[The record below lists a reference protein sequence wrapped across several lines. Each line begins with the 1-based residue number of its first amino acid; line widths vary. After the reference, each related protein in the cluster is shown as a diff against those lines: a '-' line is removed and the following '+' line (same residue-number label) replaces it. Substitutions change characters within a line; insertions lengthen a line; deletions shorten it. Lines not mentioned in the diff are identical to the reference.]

1 MEDRINELIILEE
14 KKKEKKFIIV
24 DKYLESDEIRTK
36 IKDYHLDEEVIL
48 KIRQNIKR
56 KIGEKDL
63 DKITEKEIKE
73 LLDKELVNEKILKEN
88 RFKSNIKIYVE
99 NLIKDSCPE
108 PELTSFERDF
118 IRSIKLNG
126 SIDSME
132 EELNSISEKIIENR
146 NKLGKIDS
154 MGVLIED
161 GGYKNKGPIFD
172 FDHDTRLMKAD
183 AIKTDVF
190 IKIFEDKLE
199 LIEANL
205 TDYLSLNSLNRKR
218 LIYFKDV
225 VLLNMG
231 YRERPI
237 REGIL
242 LKGNVESKSG
252 IELSLINHEKLKLI
266 FSEKDKELKLY
277 QTWQKY
283 KEKQNKA
290 DSSPQ
295 NSSNNVSEDIVK
307 YAELYEKGLLT
318 DEEFSALKKKL
329 LGL

>member
-1 MEDRINELIILEE
+1 
-14 KKKEKKFIIV
+14 
-24 DKYLESDEIRTK
+24 
-36 IKDYHLDEEVIL
+36 
-48 KIRQNIKR
+48 
-56 KIGEKDL
+56 
-63 DKITEKEIKE
+63 
-73 LLDKELVNEKILKEN
+73 
-88 RFKSNIKIYVE
+88 
-99 NLIKDSCPE
+99 
-108 PELTSFERDF
+108 
-118 IRSIKLNG
+118 
-126 SIDSME
+126 
-132 EELNSISEKIIENR
+132 
-146 NKLGKIDS
+146 
-154 MGVLIED
+154 
-161 GGYKNKGPIFD
+161 
-172 FDHDTRLMKAD
+172 
-183 AIKTDVF
+183 
-190 IKIFEDKLE
+190 
-199 LIEANL
+199 
-205 TDYLSLNSLNRKR
+205 
-218 LIYFKDV
+218 
-225 VLLNMG
+225 MG